1 MFVTNIFKPF
11 LFLLFV
17 FSLCGCNYIS
27 QQYRSLINH
36 QLQGEIYAQS
46 EIPENSLVTISLHSV
61 DGLNLVENNISNYQI
76 TTEESSKIINF
87 VIYLSDEIINSPKHL
102 ELSIRIEKDGELLMM
117 SQNITSLPKNL
128 SEKLSIPV
136 IKTY

>member
-11 LFLLFV
+11 FLLFI

-27 QQYRSLINH
+27 QQYRSLTNY

-46 EIPENSLVTISLHSV
+46 EIPENSLITISLNSV
-61 DGLNLVENNISNYQI
+61 DGLSSVKNNVSNYQI
-76 TTEESSKIINF
+76 TTEGSSKIINF
-87 VIYLSDEIINSPKHL
+87 VIYLADELVYTTKPV

-117 SQNITSLPKNL
+117 SQNMTSLSKNL

-136 IKTY
+136 IKTH